1 MNTGGKR
8 CNTAGTANGRY
19 EQIAVRISPGP
30 HPIYSLGMAGWLSR
44 MIVGLHGHPKYDYID
59 GNTKGQS
66 S

>member
-1 MNTGGKR
+1 MADTSK
-8 CNTAGTANGRY
+8 
-19 EQIAVRISPGP
+19 SPCVSLP
-30 HPIYSLGMAGWLSR
+30 AHSIYSLGMAGWLSR